1 MRNRWKIAFGLT
13 VASLIIVMVVLFSP
27 LNVEMMT
34 MHFVTKADVLL
45 LDPGHGGID
54 GGAEAANGVCE
65 KDINLAIAFAIKELA
80 EADGWTVVMTREED
94 VGLYPERDR
103 QSIRSLKTA
112 DLLERKRIIEKVRPL
127 LAVSIH
133 LNSFKQDTSVHGAQ
147 TFYPSGNAEENI
159 LEDSKR
165 LAEVIQANLIA
176 GMADGTD
183 REALAKRDVM
193 LFKNPPV
200 PIAIVECGFLSN
212 WKEAN
217 LLVQEAYQ
225 RKLAQSIYQG
235 ILEYSGK
242 EGANPLKVIDTRGDK
257 EKKKSVDNFS
267 DMFA

>member
-1 MRNRWKIAFGLT
+1 MKNRWRIAFGLAF
-13 VASLIIVMVVLFSP
+13 ASIVIVMVALYFP
-27 LNVEMMT
+27 LKIDLMT
-34 MHFVTKADVLL
+34 IHFVTKADVLL

-112 DLLERKRIIEKVRPL
+112 DLLERKRIIEKVMPL

-147 TFYPSGNAEENI
+147 TFYPSGNVDEKI
-159 LEDSKR
+159 LEESKR
-165 LAEVIQANLIA
+165 LAEVIQSNLIE
-176 GMADGTD
+176 GIADGTD

-212 WKEAN
+212 WEEAN
-217 LLVQEAYQ
+217 LLAQEPYQ

-242 EGANPLKVIDTRGDK
+242 EGVNPLKVIDTRGNK
-257 EKKKSVDNFS
+257 EKDK
-267 DMFA
+267 ACA